1 MMSILFSPNV
11 QDRLMVGLRISLGVV
26 FVWFGT
32 LKVAG
37 FNPVYEIIAAGFPF
51 FASGIGFTVLG
62 LLETVIGIGLILNLF
77 PVVTHIALLLHLA
90 GTFSVFALGPELM
103 FNPYFPIL
111 TLEGE
116 FVFKNA
122 VLAMSGFVTLTYHTT
137 RFSAAETK

>member
-1 MMSILFSPNV
+1 MRIQFSSKT
-11 QDRLMVGLRISLGVV
+11 QERLIVVLRISLGLV
-26 FVWFGT
+26 FLWFGA

-37 FNPVYEIIAAGFPF
+37 FNPVYEIIVASFPF
-51 FASGIGFTVLG
+51 FASGVGFAFLG

-77 PVVTHIALLLHLA
+77 PVVTHVALLLHLA
-90 GTFSVFALGPELM
+90 GTFSVFVLGPELM

-122 VLAMSGFVTLTYHTT
+122 VLAMSGFVTLAYHTT